1 MSTLEIEAKDLL
13 GYDLHVKNRLFDDIL
28 DEKNTLK
35 HAFHSH
41 DFLAFFSNN

>member
-1 MSTLEIEAKDLL
+1 MSTIEIQARDLL
-13 GYDLHVKNRLFDDIL
+13 GYDLKVENRLFNDIL
-28 DEKNTLK
+28 DENNTLK

>member
-1 MSTLEIEAKDLL
+1 MSTLEIQAKDLL
-13 GYDLHVKNRLFDDIL
+13 GYDLLIENRLFNDIL

-41 DFLAFFSNN
+41 DFLAFFSEN